1 MSAHSVSVNVM
12 RIKAASHLVTLTH
25 FDTDLGLLKRQQA
38 LTKTLAKTREPLPK
52 SVDLVRGRNTEVF
65 SN

>member
-1 MSAHSVSVNVM
+1 MIARRVSVNVI
-12 RIKAASHLVTLTH
+12 RIKAGSHLVPLTH
-25 FDTDLGLLKRQQA
+25 VDTDLGLLKRQQA